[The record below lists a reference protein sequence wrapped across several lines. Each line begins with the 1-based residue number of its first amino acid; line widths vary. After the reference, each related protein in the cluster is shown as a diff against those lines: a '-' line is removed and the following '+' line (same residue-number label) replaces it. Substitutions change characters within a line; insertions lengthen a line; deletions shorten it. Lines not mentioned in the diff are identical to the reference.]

1 MKKPTH
7 ILASFQVVASAFWD
21 KKWCKSHVLAIILM
35 VLYTSSAFSQLS
47 SGTFEDMKSD
57 FTTASSPEKAFSIAK
72 NYLAKAKKEDN
83 AAQIVKGY
91 ELLVSHF
98 SHTPTAISYTD
109 SIILLTKNTKL
120 ATYPAAGYLLKG
132 IQLYYNSKYND
143 ALTNF
148 ATANDLALE
157 TNHIAQQ
164 ISIKHYIGLLKNV
177 SDEREEALQIFQE
190 NIEFIRKNAFEKEN
204 PEQYLKSL
212 LALADSYNKNK
223 VLDSAEV
230 VHQRGIKAS
239 LQHPKQYLYP
249 FFLTSYGVLSY
260 YKENYNRSIDSLL
273 KATKFLD
280 TNEKALCS
288 NYLYIYKCKD
298 KLKKNKDGII
308 YLTKVDSIYKEKPK
322 VIFQAKEAYE
332 YLNKEYKAAN
342 DAEKQLA
349 SIEKLLAVDEIIAKK
364 YQNLSKDIVQ
374 KYETPLMISEKQELI
389 NEKEELISQ
398 LKDENFL
405 SQRMVSILVILSII
419 LLVIIY
425 YFFRRNAV
433 YKKRFN
439 ALMEEYEQKKVQ
451 KEKEK
456 TIKKDTSIAE
466 KATLVSAKQ
475 KETIG
480 LPQDIV
486 DAILVKLKKFEDTH
500 RFAKKN
506 YTLTKLAK
514 ELDTNSTYL
523 SKIINMTKGMNFAKY
538 MNEIRIDYAVTRLK
552 EEKRFR
558 SYTIKA
564 IAQEVGFN
572 NAQSFSIAFHK
583 KTGINPSYFLKQL
596 ENQKIEPII

>member
-1 MKKPTH
+1 MLFRLRVISSTFLWKKRCC
-7 ILASFQVVASAFWD
+7 SQFCV
-21 KKWCKSHVLAIILM
+21 IIFMLF
-35 VLYTSSAFSQLS
+35 YTVTAFSQLD
-47 SGTFEDMKSD
+47 SGSFEDMKSN
-57 FTTASSPEKAFSIAK
+57 FYASKNPDKALQIAK
-72 NYLAKAKKEDN
+72 NYLAKAKEVN
-83 AAQIVKGY
+83 EVSEIITAY

-98 SHTPTAISYTD
+98 SHTPKAISYTD

-120 ATYPAAGYLLKG
+120 ENYPAAGYLLKG
-132 IQLYYNSKYND
+132 TQLYYNSKYND

-148 ATANDLALE
+148 ATANDLAL
-157 TNHIAQQ
+157 TANNIGQQ
-164 ISIKHYIGLLKNV
+164 VSIKHYIGLLKNV
-177 SDEREEALQIFQE
+177 SEEREEREEALKIFQE
-190 NIEFIRKNAFEKEN
+190 NIEFIRKNAFEKKD

-223 VLDSAEV
+223 ILDSAEV

-239 LQHPKQYLYP
+239 LQHPNQYLYP
-249 FFLTSYGVLSY
+249 FFLTSYGITSY
-260 YKENYNRSIDSLL
+260 YKENYTRSIDSLL
-273 KATKFLD
+273 KATQFLSND
-280 TNEKALCS
+280 EKVLCS
-288 NYLYIYKCKD
+288 NYIYIYKCKN
-298 KLKKNKDGII
+298 KLGKNQEGIA

-332 YLNKEYKAAN
+332 FLNAEYKTAN
-342 DAEKQLA
+342 DAKKQLTA
-349 SIEKLLAVDEIIAKK
+349 IEKLLAVDVIITEK
-364 YQNLSKDIVQ
+364 YQNLGKEIVQ
-374 KYETPLMISEKQELI
+374 KYETPLMISEKEELL

-398 LKDENFL
+398 LQDENFL
-405 SQRMVSILVILSII
+405 SQKVVIGLIIISIVLSFII
-419 LLVIIY
+419 F
-425 YFFRRNAV
+425 YFFRRNAI
-433 YKKRFN
+433 YKKRFI
-439 ALMEEYEQKKVQ
+439 ALMEEYDQKKIQ
-451 KEKEK
+451 KEQEK
-456 TIKKDTSIAE
+456 VTPKDTSEIKKVAIA
-466 KATLVSAKQ
+466 ASTP

-538 MNEIRIDYAVTRLK
+538 MNEIRIDYAITRLK
-552 EEKRFR
+552 EDKRFR

-564 IAQEVGFN
+564 IAMEVGFN

-596 ENQKIEPII
+596 ENQQSKVTI

>member
-1 MKKPTH
+1 MKKPTYFLSPFEAM
-7 ILASFQVVASAFWD
+7 IPAFL
-21 KKWCKSHVLAIILM
+21 CKRMHFTQFCFIILM
-35 VLYTSSAFSQLS
+35 FFYTSTAFSQLS

-57 FTTASSPEKAFSIAK
+57 FYAANTPKKAFSIAK
-72 NYLAKAKKEDN
+72 NYLAKAKKEAN
-83 AAQIVKGY
+83 TAQIVKGY

-120 ATYPAAGYLLKG
+120 EQYPAAGYLLKG
-132 IQLYYNSKYND
+132 IQLYYNSKYNA

-157 TNHIAQQ
+157 TANIAQQ

-177 SDEREEALQIFQE
+177 SDEREEALQIFQQ
-190 NIEFIRKNAFEKEN
+190 NIEFIRTNAFDEKD

-212 LALADSYNKNK
+212 FALADSYNKNK
-223 VLDSAEV
+223 ILDSAEV

-239 LQHPKQYLYP
+239 LQHPKHYLYP
-249 FFLTSYGVLSY
+249 FFLTSYGVMSY
-260 YKENYNRSIDSLL
+260 YKEDYNRGIDSLL
-273 KATKFLD
+273 KATQFLA

-288 NYLYIYKCKD
+288 NYIYIYKCKE
-298 KLKKNKDGII
+298 KLGENKEGIS

-332 YLNKEYKAAN
+332 YLNREYKTTN

-349 SIEKLLAVDEIIAKK
+349 SIEKLLAVDESIREK
-364 YQNLSKDIVQ
+364 YQNLGKEIVQ
-374 KYETPLMISEKQELI
+374 KYETPLMISEKEELL

-398 LKDENFL
+398 LQDENFL
-405 SQRMVSILVILSII
+405 SQKVVIALIIVSIV
-419 LLVIIY
+419 LLVIIF
-425 YFFRRNAV
+425 YFFRRNAL
-433 YKKRFN
+433 YKKRFI
-439 ALMEEYEQKKVQ
+439 ALMEEYDQKKIQ

-456 TIKKDTSIAE
+456 SAPKVVV
-466 KATLVSAKQ
+466 VSQKTTPRITTE

-486 DAILVKLKKFEDTH
+486 DGILVKLKKFEDTH

-538 MNEIRIDYAVTRLK
+538 MNEIRIDYAITRLK
-552 EEKRFR
+552 EDKRFR

-596 ENQKIEPII
+596 ENQKIEAAA